1 MADFS
6 PEGVYRQ
13 MLGEAVSER
22 DKLAG
27 KARRYSVARLITFLA
42 FVAGVYLSVSS
53 SPVWWIASVVLLA
66 GFIILMIRHGKVL
79 EAQKLN
85 RAQIMA
91 LEQEVE
97 ACKGNY
103 TLFEGGASFADSHH
117 PYATDLDLFGDFSL
131 FQALNRTVSPLGKET
146 LAAWLRNLL
155 NNPDEIRM
163 RQEAVKELSA
173 MPGWR
178 IKFRALGMVADESEN
193 DLGSFYQWLETPEL
207 FSSPVFRVAVVLIP
221 VLSFAILLL
230 LSAGLISIQLFLLYL
245 LIPLS
250 LTGFY
255 TKRINRRHVML
266 SRKVDLLQKYASRFA
281 MVEQEPF
288 TSAQML
294 NYKGRLQSGNNGAGN
309 SINKLGR
316 ITSSLDTR
324 LNFLA
329 GFVLNVLLL
338 WDIRQIRRLEEWQ
351 RANRRSIPVWF
362 GALAETEAIASIAA
376 FAYCN
381 PAYIFPETASGS
393 LMLSAEEA
401 GHPLIEAAGR
411 VNNNVSLQGKGYFNI
426 ITGANMAGK
435 STYLR
440 TIGVN
445 LVLAMCGSPVCARSF
460 TFYPAGIYTS
470 LRTTDSL
477 SASQSY
483 FFAELLRLKELIDRL
498 NAGEALYILLD
509 EILKG
514 TNSADKQAGSK
525 ALLRQLIGMEASG
538 FIATHDLELGRL
550 AEAFPERIINHSFEA
565 VIDGDALHFDYK
577 LKPGIAR
584 NMNATFLMQ
593 RMGITIKYPDSASKE

>member
-178 IKFRALGMVADESEN
+178 IKFRALGMVPDESEN

-255 TKRINRRHVML
+255 TKKIGRAHV
-266 SRKVDLLQKYASRFA
+266 
-281 MVEQEPF
+281 
-288 TSAQML
+288 
-294 NYKGRLQSGNNGAGN
+294 
-309 SINKLGR
+309 
-316 ITSSLDTR
+316 
-324 LNFLA
+324 
-329 GFVLNVLLL
+329 
-338 WDIRQIRRLEEWQ
+338 
-351 RANRRSIPVWF
+351 
-362 GALAETEAIASIAA
+362 
-376 FAYCN
+376 
-381 PAYIFPETASGS
+381 
-393 LMLSAEEA
+393 
-401 GHPLIEAAGR
+401 
-411 VNNNVSLQGKGYFNI
+411 
-426 ITGANMAGK
+426 
-435 STYLR
+435 
-440 TIGVN
+440 
-445 LVLAMCGSPVCARSF
+445 
-460 TFYPAGIYTS
+460 
-470 LRTTDSL
+470 
-477 SASQSY
+477 
-483 FFAELLRLKELIDRL
+483 
-498 NAGEALYILLD
+498 
-509 EILKG
+509 
-514 TNSADKQAGSK
+514 
-525 ALLRQLIGMEASG
+525 
-538 FIATHDLELGRL
+538 
-550 AEAFPERIINHSFEA
+550 
-565 VIDGDALHFDYK
+565 
-577 LKPGIAR
+577 
-584 NMNATFLMQ
+584 
-593 RMGITIKYPDSASKE
+593 

>member
-6 PEGVYRQ
+6 PEAVYRQ
-13 MLGEAVSER
+13 MLGEAVIER

-42 FVAGVYLSVSS
+42 FVAGVYLSISS
-53 SPVWWIASVVLLA
+53 MPVWWIGSAVLLT
-66 GFIILMIRHGKVL
+66 GFVALMIRHGKVL
-79 EAQKLN
+79 EAQKFN
-85 RAQIMA
+85 GAQIVS

-103 TLFEGGASFADSHH
+103 SLFEGGGSFADSHH

-146 LAAWLRNLL
+146 LAVWLKNLL
-155 NNPDEIRM
+155 NNPDEIRL
-163 RQEAVKELSA
+163 RQNAVKELSA

-178 IKFRALGMVADESEN
+178 IKFRALGMVADESAN
-193 DLGSFYQWLETPEL
+193 DLPSFYQWLETPAL
-207 FSSPVFRVAVVLIP
+207 FSSPVFRVAVALIP
-221 VLSFAILLL
+221 VLSFVVLLL
-230 LSAGLISIQLFLLYL
+230 LSAGMISVQLFLLYL

-255 TKRINRRHVML
+255 TKSINRRHMML
-266 SRKVDLLQKYASRFA
+266 SRKVDLLQKYASRFT

-294 NYKGRLQSGNNGAGN
+294 NYKGRLQTGNNGAGN
-309 SINKLGR
+309 SIHKLGR

-351 RANRRSIPVWF
+351 RANRIPIPVWF
-362 GALAETEAIASIAA
+362 GALAETEAITSIAA

-411 VNNNVSLQGKGYFNI
+411 VNNDILLPGKGHFNI

-498 NAGEALYILLD
+498 NAGETLYILLD

-550 AEAFPERIINHSFEA
+550 AEAFPERIVNNSFEA
-565 VIDGDALHFDYK
+565 VIDGEALHFDYK

-593 RMGITIKYPDSASKE
+593 RMGITIHDPE

>member
-1 MADFS
+1 MAELS
-6 PEGVYRQ
+6 PENVYRQ
-13 MLGEAVSER
+13 MLGEAVTER

-42 FVAGVYLSVSS
+42 FIGGVYLSFTSA
-53 SPVWWIASVVLLA
+53 PAWWAASVVLLS
-66 GFIILMIRHGKVL
+66 GFIFLMIRHNGVL

-85 RAQIMA
+85 GAQIMA

-103 TLFEGGASFADSHH
+103 SLFEGGGSFADPRH

-146 LAAWLRNLL
+146 LAAWLKNLL
-155 NNPDEIRM
+155 NNPDEIRL
-163 RQEAVKELSA
+163 RQDAVKELSA

-178 IKFRALGMVADESEN
+178 IKFRALGMVADESAN
-193 DLGSFYQWLETPEL
+193 DLRSFYQWLETPAL
-207 FSSPVFRVAVVLIP
+207 FSSPFFRVAVALIP

-250 LTGFY
+250 LTGYY
-255 TKRINRRHVML
+255 TKSINRRHMML

-294 NYKGRLQSGNNGAGN
+294 NFKGRLHSGNNGAGN
-309 SINKLGR
+309 SIHKLGK

-351 RANRRSIPVWF
+351 RANRLSLQDWF
-362 GALAETEAIASIAA
+362 NTLAGIEATASIAA
-376 FAYCN
+376 FSYCN
-381 PAYIFPETASGS
+381 PAYIFPETDAGRF
-393 LMLSAEEA
+393 MLIAEEA

-411 VNNNVSLQGKGYFNI
+411 VNNDILLQGKGHFNI

-460 TFYPAGIYTS
+460 ACYPAGIYTS

-498 NAGEALYILLD
+498 NAGETLYILLD

-514 TNSADKQAGSK
+514 TNSVDKQAGSK

-593 RMGITIKYPDSASKE
+593 RMGITIIKDE

>member
-1 MADFS
+1 
-6 PEGVYRQ
+6 
-13 MLGEAVSER
+13 
-22 DKLAG
+22 
-27 KARRYSVARLITFLA
+27 
-42 FVAGVYLSVSS
+42 
-53 SPVWWIASVVLLA
+53 
-66 GFIILMIRHGKVL
+66 MIRHNGVL

-85 RAQIMA
+85 GAQIMA

-103 TLFEGGASFADSHH
+103 SLFEGGGSFADPRH

-146 LAAWLRNLL
+146 LAAWLKNLL
-155 NNPDEIRM
+155 NNPDEIRL
-163 RQEAVKELSA
+163 RQDAVKELSA

-178 IKFRALGMVADESEN
+178 IKFRALGMVADESAN
-193 DLGSFYQWLETPEL
+193 DLRSFYQWLETPAL
-207 FSSPVFRVAVVLIP
+207 FSSPFFRVAVALIP

-250 LTGFY
+250 LTGYY
-255 TKRINRRHVML
+255 TKSINRRHMML

-294 NYKGRLQSGNNGAGN
+294 NFKGRLHSGNNGAGN
-309 SINKLGR
+309 SIHKLGK

-351 RANRRSIPVWF
+351 RANRIPIPVWF
-362 GALAETEAIASIAA
+362 GALAETEAITSIAA

-411 VNNNVSLQGKGYFNI
+411 VNNDILLPGKGHFNI

-498 NAGEALYILLD
+498 NAGETLYILLD

-514 TNSADKQAGSK
+514 TNSVDKQAGSK

-565 VIDGDALHFDYK
+565 VIDGEALHFDYK

-593 RMGITIKYPDSASKE
+593 RMGITIIKDE